1 MASIS
6 QATTAQELLADN
18 IQPKLRGWALGSV
31 ILALMLTL
39 LLSALDQTIVGTALP
54 KIIGELNG
62 LDRIAWVG
70 TAYLLTSATLIPIL
84 GKLSDQFGRKWILVG
99 SVVVFLAGSALCGAS
114 QTMNQLIA
122 FRAFQ
127 GLGAAGLMGMV
138 FTLVGDIFPPRERAK
153 WQGVFGIVFGISSVV
168 GPLVGGWLTD
178 NGPILGTFITTA
190 SRWRWVFYVN
200 LPVGVLALLA
210 LVIWLPSNISA
221 RSTKYSGWQAVRRVD
236 FLGTILAAAATVCL
250 LLGLTWGSMGVA
262 NNGYAWDSQQ
272 IVGILAASVVLYVAF
287 AINEVFARE
296 PIIPLT
302 LFKSRIIA
310 VDAILSL
317 LLGMAFLSVVYYL
330 PTFVQ
335 GPLRQAATNSGI
347 VIIPLTFTLIFA
359 SIVGGRLISK
369 FGRYQWLT
377 IVGAAIL
384 LGGTFLLSSIT
395 ADTPVLN
402 VTGIMLVLGLG
413 IGCLMPTLTLV
424 VQNAVDRS
432 QLGVATSAV
441 TYLRSLGSTL
451 GIAIIG
457 TVINSNF
464 ATELNNRFPA
474 LPANMPPQAV
484 NVLKNQNVL
493 ESALTTTTGHDKLFH
508 TFTQNAVNSAISQ
521 ATATGQIPASGPA
534 HDQAIAAITHQATVG
549 TTNLLNQVLEAGRQA
564 LATSIVDGFKVGL
577 IVCTLVLIATF
588 FLKDMPLKGAVRK
601 EAGSIE
607 GESSLIGSDAP
618 EPFVPAVFE

>member
-1 MASIS
+1 MASVS
-6 QATTAQELLADN
+6 QAAPV
-18 IQPKLRGWALGSV
+18 QPASDGYGERKLTGWALGSV

-84 GKLSDQFGRKWILVG
+84 GKLSDQFGRKWILIG

-138 FTLVGDIFPPRERAK
+138 FTLIGDIFPPIERPK
-153 WQGVFGIVFGISSVV
+153 WQGVFGVVFGISSVV
-168 GPLVGGWLTD
+168 GPLIGGWLTD
-178 NGPILGTFITTA
+178 NGPLLGTFITNE

-210 LVIWLPSNISA
+210 LVIWLPSNIST
-221 RSTKYSGWQAVRRVD
+221 RTSTYSGWQAVRRVD

-262 NNGYAWDSQQ
+262 NGGYDWNSQQ
-272 IVGILAASVVLYVAF
+272 IVGILIASVVLFIAF
-287 AINEVFARE
+287 AINEMYARE
-296 PIIPLT
+296 PIIPLS
-302 LFKSRIIA
+302 LFKNRVIA

-347 VIIPLTFTLIFA
+347 VVTPLTFTLIFA

-369 FGRYQWLT
+369 YGRYQWLT
-377 IVGAAIL
+377 IVGAIIL
-384 LGGTFLLSSIT
+384 LGGTFLLSTIN

-424 VQNAVDRS
+424 VQNAVDRT

-464 ATELNNRFPA
+464 ATELNKRFPA
-474 LPANMPPQAV
+474 LPANTPASAV
-484 NVLKNQNVL
+484 SALKNQNVL
-493 ESALTTTTGHDKLFH
+493 ESALTTTTGHDQLYH
-508 TFTQNAVNSAISQ
+508 TATQNAVNNAIAQ
-521 ATATGQIPASGPA
+521 ATAAGKIPATGPA
-534 HDQAIAAITHQATVG
+534 HDQAIAAITHQVTVG
-549 TTNLLNQVLEAGRQA
+549 TTTMLNQVLEAGRQA

-577 IVCTLVLIATF
+577 IVCTLVLIGTF
-588 FLKDMPLKGAVRK
+588 FLKDTPLKGAVRK
-601 EAGSIE
+601 EAGSME
-607 GESSLIGSDAP
+607 GEGALIGSDAP